1 MSEPM
6 IQTQD
11 LTKIYG
17 DLTAV
22 DHLNMTVDEGEI
34 FGFLGPNGSGKTT
47 TILLLLGLSTP
58 ASGTAMVGGYDVVK
72 NSREVRKIAGSLPEF
87 AGYYENLT
95 AKQYLDYIGQ
105 LNDLPLIERERR
117 TTDLL
122 AEVGLTKWGDGK
134 VETFSR
140 GMKQRLG
147 IAQALMKD
155 PKVVFLDEPT
165 IGLDPEGI
173 KEIRDLIFRLNKER
187 GLTVFLSSH
196 LLHEVQVTCS
206 RVGIIRQGKL
216 VATDT
221 IENFTKELAGKEE
234 KSIEFKLVNLTPKL
248 LKELKDIDGVTSV
261 TKENDRLYVHMAEDN
276 TEEVSKTITKNGAI
290 ILLMKP
296 REYTLEEVFM
306 KYYQEA

>member
-17 DLTAV
+17 DLPAV
-22 DHLNMTVDEGEI
+22 DHLNLTVNGGEI

-58 ASGTAMVGGYDVVK
+58 SSGTAVVGGYDVVK
-72 NSREVRKIAGSLPEF
+72 NSKEVRKIAGSLPEF

-105 LNDLPLIERERR
+105 LNDLPLTERERR
-117 TTDLL
+117 TADLL
-122 AEVGLTKWGDGK
+122 ADVGLTKWEDMK
-134 VETFSR
+134 IETFSR

-147 IAQALMKD
+147 IAQALIKD
-155 PKVVFLDEPT
+155 PKIAFLDEPT
-165 IGLDPEGI
+165 IGLDPEGV
-173 KEIRDLIFRLNKER
+173 KEIRDLIFRLNKDR

-221 IENFTKELAGKEE
+221 IENFTKELSGKEE
-234 KSIEFKLVNLTPKL
+234 KSIEFKLINMPPQL
-248 LKELKDIDGVTSV
+248 LKELKSVEGVTSV
-261 TKENDRLYVHMAEDN
+261 TKENDRLYVYMAEDN
-276 TEEVSKTITKNGAI
+276 TAEVSKTITENGAI